1 MAKSVQAFLGVLA
14 PKPSEKFLVR
24 NSSTYFF
31 GMSPTSKDRSFTA
44 FAPVKSV
51 KWLLQR
57 LKGVAKFGGLVV
69 LRFCCVCEMLKESP
83 RFS

>member
-1 MAKSVQAFLGVLA
+1 MAKSVQAFLGVLP

-57 LKGVAKFGGLVV
+57 LNRSRNVWRVGGFEILLCLWNV
-69 LRFCCVCEMLKESP
+69 EGIAP
-83 RFS
+83 I